1 MESFDKEAYEKIAN
15 DVFPGLQMFVRDVN
29 LPPVCAEKYRPGMII
44 RERAFTDAS
53 CRVMGM
59 ITTHRY
65 AILSNHMHNFGP
77 FEHGTNWGLFV
88 SQRDSHYK
96 VLDVYGCKDKT
107 QITLLHLPDDERW
120 KVFEKAEFSIEE
132 KVIEM
137 ARQRFE
143 NKAFAEPIP
152 ELSTKEWLDRCQF
165 PLGMDEN
172 GNLFPL

>member
-1 MESFDKEAYEKIAN
+1 MEGFDKEAYEKAAN
-15 DVFPGLQMFVRDVN
+15 DVFPGLQMFVRDVD
-29 LPPVCAEKYRPGMII
+29 LPSVCAEKYQPGMII
-44 RERAFTDAS
+44 KERAFTDAS
-53 CRVMGM
+53 YRVMGM

-88 SQRDSHYK
+88 AQRDSHYK
-96 VLDVYGCKDKT
+96 VLDIYEFKGKV
-107 QITLLHLPDDERW
+107 QIALLHLPNDEQW
-120 KVFEKAEFSIEE
+120 KMFQNVEFSIEE

-143 NKAFAEPIP
+143 NKAFAEPMP
-152 ELSTKEWLDRCQF
+152 ELSTNEWLDRCRF

-172 GNLFPL
+172 GNLFDL